1 VRSGVTVQMAN
12 LVGLTSQRG
21 RGKNLCFSPSPTAQ
35 HRPDGRSCSHTFS
48 QRVLHDVKS
57 EILAAKRKWWP
68 DRVLNVRT
76 HANFAKAAF
85 EKRVKEPSR
94 TKHPYRSAEGHR

>member
-1 VRSGVTVQMAN
+1 MAN
-12 LVGLTSQRG
+12 LVSLTSQRG
-21 RGKNLCFSPSPTAQ
+21 RGKNLCFCHVQ
-35 HRPDGRSCSHTFS
+35 HNIGRTGRSCSHTFS

-57 EILAAKRKWWP
+57 EILVAKRKWWP

-85 EKRVKEPSR
+85 ENRVKEPSR
-94 TKHPYRSAEGHR
+94 TKHPYRSAEGHA